1 MMWYESLAYRGL
13 IPDIL
18 MRAVIRFKLGKYEDY
33 IGNLSENSLR
43 QIKSEF
49 ISLASQGP
57 IAIETQ
63 AANSQ
68 HYEFPTAFY
77 SSILGP
83 TLKYSG
89 SLWNSDEKNIETAD
103 LETLEIYTSRAQI
116 QNGQSV
122 LDIGCGWGSLS
133 LYVGK
138 KFNDCKVTA
147 ITNSTTQQEYLNSQ
161 IIKHNLVNV
170 SVNKVNINDF
180 QTTHKYDRALSIEMF
195 EHTRNTKLL
204 MENIDGW
211 LNDKGKL
218 FIQVFSHSTYPQ
230 FFDNYS
236 DSWMSRNF
244 FSGGMMPYS
253 GFHQEIGKCLNLV
266 EIWEESGIN
275 YHKSLEAWLN
285 NLDYSKKKLIESL
298 EIPDQS
304 TSPKMAINKFR
315 IFLLFCSELFNHN
328 QGMSWKIM
336 NYLFTKQETR

>member
-1 MMWYESLAYRGL
+1 MWYESLAYSGL

-18 MRAVIRFKLGKYEDY
+18 IRALIRYKLDKYEEY
-33 IGNLSENSLR
+33 VGNLSPNSIR
-43 QIKSEF
+43 QIKDEF
-49 ISLASQGP
+49 ITIASQGP

-68 HYEFPTAFY
+68 HYEFPTTFY

-89 SLWNSDEKNIETAD
+89 SMWNSDANNLETAD
-103 LETLEIYTSRAQI
+103 LETLKIYTSRAQI

-133 LYVGK
+133 LYIGK
-138 KFNDCKVTA
+138 TFNDCKVTA
-147 ITNSTTQQEYLNSQ
+147 LTNSTTQQEYLNAQ
-161 IIKHNLVNV
+161 IQKHNLVNV
-170 SVNKVNINDF
+170 SVTKININDF
-180 QTTHKYDRALSIEMF
+180 QPVDKYDRALSIEMF

-204 MENIDGW
+204 MEKINGW
-211 LNDKGKL
+211 LNHEGKL

-230 FFDNYS
+230 FFDDYS

-253 GFHQEIGKCLNLV
+253 GFHHEISKCLSLA

-275 YHKSLEAWLN
+275 YHRTLEAWLN
-285 NLDYSKKKLIESL
+285 NLDSSKKELVGSL

-304 TSPKMAINKFR
+304 TSPKLAINKFR

>member
-1 MMWYESLAYRGL
+1 MWYESLAYSGL

-18 MRAVIRFKLGKYEDY
+18 IRALIRYKLDKYEEY
-33 IGNLSENSLR
+33 VGNLSPNSIR
-43 QIKSEF
+43 QIKDEF
-49 ISLASQGP
+49 ITIASQGP

-68 HYEFPTAFY
+68 HYEFPTTFY

-89 SLWNSDEKNIETAD
+89 SMWNSDANNLETAD
-103 LETLEIYTSRAQI
+103 LETLKSYTSRAQI

-133 LYVGK
+133 LYIGK
-138 KFNDCKVTA
+138 TFNDCKVTA
-147 ITNSTTQQEYLNSQ
+147 LTNSTTQQEYLNAQ
-161 IIKHNLVNV
+161 IQKHNLVNV
-170 SVNKVNINDF
+170 SVTKININDF
-180 QTTHKYDRALSIEMF
+180 QPVDKYDRALSIEMF

-204 MENIDGW
+204 MEKINGW
-211 LNDKGKL
+211 LNHEGKL

-230 FFDNYS
+230 FFDDYS

-253 GFHQEIGKCLNLV
+253 GFHHEISKCLNLA

-275 YHKSLEAWLN
+275 YHRTLEAWLN
-285 NLDYSKKKLIESL
+285 NLDSSKKELVGSL

-304 TSPKMAINKFR
+304 TSPKLAINKFR

>member
-1 MMWYESLAYRGL
+1 MWYEQLAYSGL

-18 MRAVIRFKLGKYEDY
+18 IRTIIRYKLSKYEESVR
-33 IGNLSENSLR
+33 NLSLTSIR
-43 QIKSEF
+43 QIKDEF
-49 ISLASQGP
+49 ITIASQGP

-68 HYEFPTAFY
+68 HYEFPTTFY

-89 SLWNSDEKNIETAD
+89 SMWNSDANNLETAD
-103 LETLEIYTSRAQI
+103 LETLKIYTSRAQI

-133 LYVGK
+133 LYIGK
-138 KFNDCKVTA
+138 TFNDCKVTA
-147 ITNSTTQQEYLNSQ
+147 VTNSTTQQEYLNAQ
-161 IIKHNLVNV
+161 IQKHNLVNV
-170 SVNKVNINDF
+170 SVTKININDF
-180 QTTHKYDRALSIEMF
+180 QPVDKYDRALSIEMF

-204 MENIDGW
+204 MEKINGW
-211 LNDKGKL
+211 LNHEGKL

-230 FFDNYS
+230 FFDDYS

-253 GFHQEIGKCLNLV
+253 GFHHEISKCLNLA

-275 YHKSLEAWLN
+275 YHRTLEAWLN
-285 NLDYSKKKLIESL
+285 NLDSSKKELVGSL

-304 TSPKMAINKFR
+304 TSPKLAINKFR

>member
-1 MMWYESLAYRGL
+1 MWYESLAYSGL

-18 MRAVIRFKLGKYEDY
+18 IRALIRYKLDKYEEY
-33 IGNLSENSLR
+33 VRNLSPNSIR
-43 QIKSEF
+43 QIKDEF
-49 ISLASQGP
+49 ITIASQGP

-68 HYEFPTAFY
+68 HYEFPTTFY

-89 SLWNSDEKNIETAD
+89 SMWNSDANNLETAD
-103 LETLEIYTSRAQI
+103 LETLKIYTSRAQI

-133 LYVGK
+133 LYIGK
-138 KFNDCKVTA
+138 TFNDCKVTA
-147 ITNSTTQQEYLNSQ
+147 LTNSTTQQEYLNAQ
-161 IIKHNLVNV
+161 IQKHNLVNV
-170 SVNKVNINDF
+170 SVTKININDF
-180 QTTHKYDRALSIEMF
+180 QPVDKYDRALSIEMF
-195 EHTRNTKLL
+195 EHTSNTKLL
-204 MENIDGW
+204 MEKINGW
-211 LNDKGKL
+211 LNHEGKL

-230 FFDNYS
+230 FFDDYS

-253 GFHQEIGKCLNLV
+253 GFHHEISKCLNLA

-275 YHKSLEAWLN
+275 YHRTLEAWLN
-285 NLDYSKKKLIESL
+285 NLDSSKKELVGSL

-304 TSPKMAINKFR
+304 TSPKLAINKFR

>member
-1 MMWYESLAYRGL
+1 MWYEQLAYSGL

-18 MRAVIRFKLGKYEDY
+18 IRTIIRYKLSKYEETVR
-33 IGNLSENSLR
+33 NLSLTSIR
-43 QIKSEF
+43 QIKDEF
-49 ISLASQGP
+49 IGIASEGP

-68 HYEFPTAFY
+68 HYEFPTTFY
-77 SSILGP
+77 SSVLGS

-89 SLWNSDEKNIETAD
+89 SLWASHSNDLETAD
-103 LETLEIYTSRAQI
+103 LETLKIYTSRAQI

-133 LYVGK
+133 LHIAK
-138 KFNDCKVTA
+138 TFNDCKVTA
-147 ITNSTTQQEYLNSQ
+147 LTNSTTQQEYLNSQ
-161 IIKHNLVNV
+161 IQKYNLVNV

-180 QTTHKYDRALSIEMF
+180 QPTHKYDRALSIEMF

-204 MENIDGW
+204 MEKINGW
-211 LNDKGKL
+211 LNQKGKL

-253 GFHQEIGKCLNLV
+253 GFHQEIAGCLNLV
-266 EIWEESGIN
+266 EMWEESGLH

-285 NLDYSKKKLIESL
+285 NLDYSKKQLIEIL
-298 EIPDQS
+298 DIPDQS
-304 TSPKMAINKFR
+304 TSPKTAINKFR
-315 IFLLFCSELFNHN
+315 IFLLFCSELFSHN
-328 QGMSWKIM
+328 QGMSWKIL
-336 NYLFTKQETR
+336 NYLFTKQETQ

>member
-1 MMWYESLAYRGL
+1 MWYESLAYSGL
-13 IPDIL
+13 IPDLLI
-18 MRAVIRFKLGKYEDY
+18 RALIRYKLSKYEKY
-33 IGNLSENSLR
+33 VGNLSENSICKIR
-43 QIKSEF
+43 DEF
-49 ISLASQGP
+49 IKIASQGA

-68 HYEFPTAFY
+68 HYEFPTSFY

-83 TLKYSG
+83 SLKYSG
-89 SLWNSDEKNIETAD
+89 SLWKSDANNLESAD
-103 LETLEIYTSRAQI
+103 LETLKIYTSRAQI

-133 LYVGK
+133 LYIGK
-138 KFNDCKVTA
+138 TFNDCKVTA
-147 ITNSTTQQEYLNSQ
+147 VTNSTTQQEYLNSQ
-161 IIKHNLVNV
+161 IQKHNLANV
-170 SVNKVNINDF
+170 SVNKVNINNF
-180 QTTHKYDRALSIEMF
+180 QPVDKYDRALSIEMF

-204 MENIDGW
+204 MENINDW
-211 LNDKGKL
+211 LNQKGKL
-218 FIQVFSHSTYPQ
+218 FIQVFSHSIYPQ

-253 GFHQEIGKCLNLV
+253 GFHQEISGRLNLV
-266 EIWEESGIN
+266 EMWEESGTN

-285 NLDYSKKKLIESL
+285 NLDYSKNQLIESL

-304 TSPKMAINKFR
+304 ISPKTAINKFR

>member
-1 MMWYESLAYRGL
+1 MWYESLAYSGL

-18 MRAVIRFKLGKYEDY
+18 IRVLIRYKLSKYEEY
-33 IGNLSENSLR
+33 VANLSPNSIR
-43 QIKSEF
+43 QIKDEF
-49 ISLASQGP
+49 ITIASQGP

-68 HYEFPTAFY
+68 HYEFPTTFY

-89 SLWNSDEKNIETAD
+89 SMWNSDANNLETAD
-103 LETLEIYTSRAQI
+103 LETLKIYTSRAQI

-133 LYVGK
+133 LYIGK
-138 KFNDCKVTA
+138 TFNDCKVTA
-147 ITNSTTQQEYLNSQ
+147 LTNSTTQQEYLNAQ
-161 IIKHNLVNV
+161 IQKHNLVNV
-170 SVNKVNINDF
+170 SVTKININDF
-180 QTTHKYDRALSIEMF
+180 QPVDKYDRALSIEMF

-204 MENIDGW
+204 MEKINGW
-211 LNDKGKL
+211 LNHEGKL

-230 FFDNYS
+230 FFDDYS

-253 GFHQEIGKCLNLV
+253 GFHHEISKCLNLA

-275 YHKSLEAWLN
+275 YHRTLEAWLN
-285 NLDYSKKKLIESL
+285 NLDSSKKELVGSL

-304 TSPKMAINKFR
+304 TSPKLAINKFR